1 MDAALEVIALDL
13 ASARELFRKT
23 NFMPLALHINPRAR
37 RKYFVYSTG
46 FTMLKSLGII
56 LLIAIII
63 SFVFHSPEPFYD
75 SKVGAQ
81 ATSSNTTP
89 LPRDTSRDKYVVI
102 SKLNLDFTW
111 KSGGFGSVMVA
122 DFKVKNDNTFAVKDL
137 KVECSHFAKSGTKI
151 DSNTREVFDLFPA
164 GKSTTAK
171 GVNMGLI
178 HSQVESSA
186 CRVTDFSFI
195 D

>member
-1 MDAALEVIALDL
+1 
-13 ASARELFRKT
+13 
-23 NFMPLALHINPRAR
+23 
-37 RKYFVYSTG
+37 
-46 FTMLKSLGII
+46 MLKSLGII
-56 LLIAIII
+56 FLIAIII
-63 SFVFHSPEPFYD
+63 SFVFHSTGPSYD
-75 SKVGAQ
+75 SKVAPQ
-81 ATSSNTTP
+81 VTSSNTTP
-89 LPRDTSRDKYVVI
+89 LSRDTSRDKYVVL

-111 KSGGFGSVMVA
+111 KSGGFGNVMVA
-122 DFKVKNDNTFAVKDL
+122 DLKVKNDNTFAVKDL

-164 GKSTTAK
+164 GKSTTAR

-186 CRVTDFSFI
+186 CRVTDFAFI